1 MHDLTSEADSRSSI
15 KKTPHFLWNP
25 EVHYSI
31 QNSPP
36 TASILRH
43 MHPVNIFP
51 HYFHKIHSN
60 IILHLYLKYSPY
72 SSPFMKTEGP
82 LPPLDRILSQF
93 NLVHTTTH

>member
-1 MHDLTSEADSRSSI
+1 
-15 KKTPHFLWNP
+15 
-25 EVHYSI
+25 
-31 QNSPP
+31 
-36 TASILRH
+36 

-82 LPPLDRILSQF
+82 LPCSK
-93 NLVHTTTH
+93 